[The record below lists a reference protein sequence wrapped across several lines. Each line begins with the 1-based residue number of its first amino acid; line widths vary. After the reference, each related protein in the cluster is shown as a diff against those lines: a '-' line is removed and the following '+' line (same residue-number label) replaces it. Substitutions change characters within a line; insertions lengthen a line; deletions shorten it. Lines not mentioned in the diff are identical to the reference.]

1 MVARSLPKAPCCS
14 TSRPVSADWLT
25 WLALLAVLVRR
36 RRRSPAGRGSDA
48 RAPRRR
54 RSALDVRIVTPAAL
68 ADMST
73 TPVGVY
79 YTPSICR
86 LICFHEKK
94 KPVACT
100 TLG

>member
-1 MVARSLPKAPCCS
+1 MVARALPKAPCCS

-36 RRRSPAGRGSDA
+36 RRRSPVGRGSDA

-79 YTPSICR
+79 YTPSICC
-86 LICFHEKK
+86 LICFHEE
-94 KPVACT
+94 
-100 TLG
+100 